1 MDHAPRPSDNRRAC
15 VASRALFGFPIACGR
30 RTLFGPKRNTGASL
44 TLDKGETIYIG
55 KSPGTSQHKLTPKPR
70 IIVDLIDEYPQ
81 LRPDKQKNLS
91 SQQSQQKKQKLAKF
105 GASPGGYSDC
115 SFESQPFCSW
125 LNEAEPVNRS
135 LEKEA
140 KVAARLGGWN
150 FRNGSSGEGPTNV
163 MAHVEKCSLSAF
175 QSTDN
180 ITDPRNSPTS
190 RISLSDWDTALTN
203 ELGLGNA
210 LNLAYPF
217 RTIFTIT
224 SIRTKGWHSLAKLG
238 RYYGTS
244 IPKVPNLRIQSHPN
258 ISVAFCAVFHH
269 YSFTSFHKSHVSPI
283 KTNPL
288 PPGIFPERSL
298 GSVIS
303 FQFLVNNA
311 LFFPSHMATFPR
323 W

>member
-135 LEKEA
+135 LEKEGQGCSEIRGMEFS
-140 KVAARLGGWN
+140 KWKLG
-150 FRNGSSGEGPTNV
+150 RRAHECDGSRKLN
-163 MAHVEKCSLSAF
+163 LF
-175 QSTDN
+175 
-180 ITDPRNSPTS
+180 